1 MFVIA
6 ADGPSD
12 VDKGDTNEEE
22 AHSESEESIAGKG
35 LLQNDAV
42 IALDDIVLTDDTI
55 HGDDKQGNQ
64 DENMEDVGAEVAM
77 TERNETSAKAGG
89 GELDNG
95 ADLVA
100 PLGDTAVLVGKE
112 ETGASQ
118 NIGYDEED
126 EGISLDGEELDAT
139 KKQEN
144 VGELSQADDRV
155 AVEEGTIA
163 LKVFCSVMTLS
174 LKLFVV
180 LC

>member
-6 ADGPSD
+6 ADEPSD
-12 VDKGDTNEEE
+12 VVKGDKNEEE
-22 AHSESEESIAGKG
+22 AHSESEEFVAGREV
-35 LLQNDAV
+35 LQNDAV

-55 HGDDKQGNQ
+55 QGDDKQGNQ
-64 DENMEDVGAEVAM
+64 DKNMEDVGAEVAM
-77 TERNETSAKAGG
+77 TERKETSVEARG
-89 GELDNG
+89 GELDDG

-100 PLGDTAVLVGKE
+100 PLGDTVLVGKE

-118 NIGYDEED
+118 NIGHAEED

-144 VGELSQADDRV
+144 EGELSQADDRV

-163 LKVFCSVMTLS
+163 VKVFRSVMILS
-174 LKLFVV
+174 LKLFMF

>member
-6 ADGPSD
+6 ADEHSD
-12 VDKGDTNEEE
+12 VVKGDKNEEE
-22 AHSESEESIAGKG
+22 AHSESEESTAGQG
-35 LLQNDAV
+35 ALQNDAV

-55 HGDDKQGNQ
+55 QGDDKQGNQ
-64 DENMEDVGAEVAM
+64 DKNMEDVGAEVAM
-77 TERNETSAKAGG
+77 TERKETSVEAGG

-100 PLGDTAVLVGKE
+100 PLGDTELLGKE
-112 ETGASQ
+112 ETGASR
-118 NIGYDEED
+118 NIGHADED
-126 EGISLDGEELDAT
+126 EGISLDAEELDAT

-144 VGELSQADDRV
+144 EGKLSQADDRV

-163 LKVFCSVMTLS
+163 LRVFHSVMILS
-174 LKLFVV
+174 LKLFMF